1 MWRKKK
7 NPYENKEIRVYLKSS
22 EPGSRRLVTPPPR
35 TAAKQPPPG
44 TVDGAE
50 DAGFSLHVR
59 LRRCAA
65 VRPEHALL
73 SREGLQQVQG
83 GTGESED
90 APLCCRSSD
99 GVWRRFGRLRARAS
113 AMHVFILS
121 YFEGSC
127 TFFHFFNSLS

>member
-1 MWRKKK
+1 MVLSTLGCKKKSVCGGKK

-73 SREGLQQVQG
+73 SGEGLQQVQG

-90 APLCCRSSD
+90 APLCCRSS
-99 GVWRRFGRLRARAS
+99 GGFWRRFGRFACACKCNACVSSVVL
-113 AMHVFILS
+113 
-121 YFEGSC
+121 
-127 TFFHFFNSLS
+127 